1 MKHTKEPWGVGRPS
15 PNGQQVIGNGKG
27 MMIAI
32 ANPTSTQGEVN
43 ANAERIVACINA
55 CAGITNDALEAG
67 YIKHLVEWDEV
78 NHNCIDSVKTPFEFT
93 GVPIKEDV

>member
-43 ANAERIVACINA
+43 ANAERIVACVNA
-55 CAGITNDALEAG
+55 CEGITNEALEAG
-67 YIKHLVEWDEV
+67 VV
-78 NHNCIDSVKTPFEFT
+78 ACAIDNLSDSLPDREKQFYFDDVK
-93 GVPIKEDV
+93 VWEDV